1 MVTGVDDVGL
11 ENCIY
16 CGACFRYCS
25 LNAYKELDGMEL
37 KALVAAVTRI
47 ARRGFR
53 PEKDMQVKELLDRC
67 TLQGDCD
74 RVCPAM
80 VRPFLRNKAAKK
92 KMEEAGVCD

>member
-1 MVTGVDDVGL
+1 MALGADEVGL

-37 KALVAAVTRI
+37 NSLVSAVTRI

-53 PEKDMQVKELLDRC
+53 PEKDMKVKELLDRC

-80 VRPFLRNKAAKK
+80 VRPFLRNKAAKSK
-92 KMEEAGVCD
+92 SEEGGV